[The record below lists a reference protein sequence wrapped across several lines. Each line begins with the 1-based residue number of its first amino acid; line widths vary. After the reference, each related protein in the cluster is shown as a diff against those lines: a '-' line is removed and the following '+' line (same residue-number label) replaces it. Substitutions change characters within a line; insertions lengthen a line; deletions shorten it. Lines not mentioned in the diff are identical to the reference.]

1 MLNLTQEQTKAKDY
15 ILDFLET
22 DEPCMILQGFAGT
35 GKTTIL
41 KQVYDEYHLI
51 KEMEKLIAPTKTRK
65 WEFTALT
72 HKAVQALMNSTQQP
86 AQTIYAYLGLWVNN
100 GQNLKGTIKQR
111 NLEHI
116 IVVDECSY
124 INTALYGYIQSYI
137 EQNPNCKIIFVGD
150 KYQLPPVGH
159 SISPIYQQNYPMVKL
174 TQSVRQENSP
184 YIAEVCSLMRQ
195 SIDTGEMI
203 AFQPKE
209 NIHYLERKEFKKHFL
224 ENAKNQNVKFLS
236 FTNTKAQQYTKMCMG
251 KYLGRKWHE
260 IGDLVILNKY
270 DPNIPKDIELK
281 IKDILTSNTGKYYT
295 FEDYTSSIW
304 VANDDTQTLTKSYAS
319 TIHKAQGQT
328 YDDVYIDLSDLRHIY
343 QRDATMT
350 ARLLY
355 VAFSRA
361 KNNIYL
367 TGDIA

>member
-22 DEPCMILQGFAGT
+22 DKPCMILQGFAGT

-41 KQVYDEYHLI
+41 KQVYDEYQQMKDLEELI
-51 KEMEKLIAPTKTRK
+51 TKTKRHQ
-65 WEFTALT
+65 WQFTALT
-72 HKAVQALMNSTQQP
+72 HKAVRALMSSVNLGSE
-86 AQTIYAYLGLWVNN
+86 TIYSYLKLHIQNN
-100 GQNLKGTIKQR
+100 QLHGTLRHYNQN
-111 NLEHI
+111 HI
-116 IVVDECSY
+116 VVVDECSY
-124 INTALYGYIQSYI
+124 IDTKLFSYIQHYLQ
-137 EQNPNCKIIFVGD
+137 QNPKSKIIFVGD
-150 KYQLPPVGH
+150 KYQLPPIGH
-159 SISPIYQQNYPMVKL
+159 TISPIYQQNYPMVEL
-174 TQSVRQENSP
+174 TQSVRQQNSP
-184 YIAEVCSLMRQ
+184 YIAEVCELLRQ
-195 SIDTGEMI
+195 TIDTGEMI
-203 AFQPKE
+203 AFKPKD
-209 NIHYLERKEFKKHFL
+209 NIHYLERKEFKKQFL
-224 ENAKNQNVKFLS
+224 ENAENKNVKFLS
-236 FTNTKAQQYTKMCMG
+236 FTNAKALLYTKMCMG

-295 FEDYTSSIW
+295 FEDYTPSLW

-328 YDDVYIDLSDLRHIY
+328 YDDIYIDLSDLRHIY
-343 QRDATMT
+343 QRDVIFT